1 MSLGSRPL
9 ETGMQVSDGLL
20 EPALK
25 GEKGVDTEL
34 AGKINCM
41 AGPVQPQ
48 NKPHVLD

>member
-1 MSLGSRPL
+1 MYLGSRPL

-20 EPALK
+20 EQALK
-25 GEKGVDTEL
+25 GEKEVDTEL